1 MNTLLTKEQFIVF
14 RDAFKARARA
24 KSITAADLLIYNII
38 RGHEANRGFTPITN
52 KIKLING
59 QAPNGGFENARYQA
73 RQDLVR
79 YTSFVE
85 KFGNFCE
92 INTVNLDP
100 SIRISLLDTLKFKCP
115 VAYDIYVAIEE
126 ASKKAMGAK

>member
-1 MNTLLTKEQFIVF
+1 MNTLLTKEQFIIF

-24 KSITAADLLIYNII
+24 KSITAADLLIYNVI

-59 QAPNGGFENARYQA
+59 QAPNGGFDNARYQA
-73 RQDLVR
+73 KNDLVR

-85 KFGNFCE
+85 RFGNFAE
-92 INTVNLDP
+92 VSIEKLDP
-100 SIRISLLDTLKFKCP
+100 TIRISLIDTVKLKCP
-115 VAYDIYVAIEE
+115 IAYDIYVAVENE
-126 ASKKAMGAK
+126 SKKAMEVK